1 MSNRGSVVSRA
12 DIFCETFKQML
23 VHSVE
28 VTEGGQ
34 CVDLDWFQIHPG
46 GQFLRQKEEGAK
58 HPATYPL

>member
-1 MSNRGSVVSRA
+1 MVSRA

-28 VTEGGQ
+28 VTEEGQ
-34 CVDLDWFQIHPG
+34 SVDLDWFLIHPG